1 MFRKPFLMQ
10 FDFGAAQHMEPEDI
24 SGYIDNL
31 HGRFAELEERMA
43 DPAIYSKGTEF
54 RSVSQEHRK
63 LEVLFEKFAGWKKT
77 LADLAENH
85 TMLTVE
91 EDAEMRDLLSTDIA
105 ALETKAAKLE
115 EEIQLSLLPPD
126 PNDAKNIIVE
136 IKPAAGGDEAALF
149 AGELF
154 RAYLYFAEKQ
164 GWKVEI
170 LDQSDTDLGGIKDV
184 SFSLSGSDV
193 YSLMKYECGV
203 HRVQR
208 VPATEAGGRIH
219 TSTITVAVMP
229 EAEEVELDIR
239 QEDLR
244 FDVFRSSGPGGQ
256 CVNTTDSAVRVTH
269 IPTGLSVAS
278 QQEKSQHR
286 NKEIALRILYA
297 RMLEQKQAE
306 EAGKQAADKRAQVG
320 TGDRSERIRTYN
332 FPQNRVTDH
341 RYNVSTFDLP
351 KLMEGQ
357 LELILDPIRVIV
369 CEQRLEQLRHA

>member
-1 MFRKPFLMQ
+1 MTPSDISSYIEKLRTRADELEKRLADPDIYSRTDDFRKVNQEHSKL
-10 FDFGAAQHMEPEDI
+10 AQLLEKYDLWVKSLSNLEENRVMLADEQDGELRELIENDI
-24 SGYIDNL
+24 VLLTANC
-31 HGRFAELEERMA
+31 AELEE
-43 DPAIYSKGTEF
+43 
-54 RSVSQEHRK
+54 
-63 LEVLFEKFAGWKKT
+63 
-77 LADLAENH
+77 N
-85 TMLTVE
+85 
-91 EDAEMRDLLSTDIA
+91 
-105 ALETKAAKLE
+105 
-115 EEIQLSLLPPD
+115 IQISLLPPD
-126 PNDAKNIIVE
+126 PNDSKNIIVE
-136 IKPAAGGDEAALF
+136 IQPAAGGDEAALF
-149 AGELF
+149 ASELY

-170 LDQSDTDLGGIKDV
+170 LEQSDTDLGGVKNV
-184 SFSLSGSDV
+184 SFSLSGCDV
-193 YSLMKYECGV
+193 YSKMKFESGV

-219 TSTITVAVMP
+219 TSTITVSVMP

-286 NKEIALRILYA
+286 NKEIAIRILYA
-297 RMLEQKQAE
+297 RLLERKQSE
-306 EAGKQAADKRAQVG
+306 EAAKQAADKRSQVG

-341 RYNVSTFDLP
+341 RFNVSSFDLP
-351 KLMEGQ
+351 KLMQGD
-357 LELILDPIRVIV
+357 LDLILNPILKLV
-369 CEQRLEQLRHA
+369 CEQQLESLKNS